1 MKLWLARHAQPL
13 IASGVC
19 YGVTDVAADEL
30 ATQVAAEALAREL
43 PVGIAVVSSP
53 LQRCEQLAQ
62 RLQAQRPDLS
72 FSTDARLREMDF
84 GRWEGQR
91 WVDIPKSEYDAWT
104 TCFGSYRFGG
114 NENVSEFMRRV
125 AQVWDEVHAAGQDA
139 LWITHAGVIRSASLL
154 ALGVR
159 QIESA
164 TQWPRDAPAVGQW
177 RMLQA

>member
-19 YGVTDVAADEL
+19 YGVTDVTADEL
-30 ATQVAAEALAREL
+30 ATQVAAEALAQEL
-43 PVGIAVVSSP
+43 PVGIAVISSP

-114 NENVSEFMRRV
+114 NESVSEFMRRV

-159 QIESA
+159 QIENA

>member
-19 YGVTDVAADEL
+19 YGVTDVAADAL